1 MVVVDRK
8 YPQHEQTVQNKE
20 FQTVCCCA
28 DGFFSD
34 KFFCMVSNCG
44 SCFGQVLNEKRRDMR
59 VVLQR
64 VKEANVSVDG
74 QEIGAIG
81 HGFLL
86 LLGAAEGDTEQIAD
100 KMVDKICKLRI
111 FPDDNGKTNLSLADV
126 GGEILVVSQ
135 FTLYADC
142 KKGNRP
148 SFIKAGAPDMA
159 NCLYEHVIER
169 CRLYVDRVEHGIF
182 GADMKV
188 SLVND
193 GPFTLVLDSEEL
205 ISH

>member
-1 MVVVDRK
+1 MRAVV
-8 YPQHEQTVQNKE
+8 
-20 FQTVCCCA
+20 
-28 DGFFSD
+28 
-34 KFFCMVSNCG
+34 
-44 SCFGQVLNEKRRDMR
+44 
-59 VVLQR
+59 QR
-64 VKEANVSVDG
+64 VSQASVRVEG
-74 QEIGAIG
+74 EVIGEIGK
-81 HGFLL
+81 GFLI
-86 LLGAAEGDTEQIAD
+86 LLGVAETDTEAAAD
-100 KMVDKICKLRI
+100 RMADKICKLRI
-111 FPDDNGKTNLSLADV
+111 FQDENGKTNLSLADV